1 MINDKYLVILHRN
14 LQTEEFYDEIF
25 EIFPVGYGV
34 FLCC

>member
-14 LQTEEFYDEIF
+14 SQTEEFYDEIF
-25 EIFPVGYGV
+25 EIFPVGDGF

>member
-14 LQTEEFYDEIF
+14 SQTEEFYDEIF
-25 EIFPVGYGV
+25 EIFPVDDGI

>member
-14 LQTEEFYDEIF
+14 SQTEEFYDEIF
-25 EIFPVGYGV
+25 KIFPVGDGI